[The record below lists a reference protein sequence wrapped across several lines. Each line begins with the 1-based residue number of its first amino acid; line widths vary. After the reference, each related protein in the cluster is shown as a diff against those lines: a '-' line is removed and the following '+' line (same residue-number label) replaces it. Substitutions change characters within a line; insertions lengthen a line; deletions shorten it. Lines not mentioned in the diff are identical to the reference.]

1 MRFRRRH
8 RIFKPRHP
16 VLARNPADGKTQIAV
31 HQMQPGQS
39 GRVIQILGGPHLGF
53 GGPFLSSRLQALG
66 IRPGVRITKVSGM
79 FMRGPVTLQIGRAQ
93 VAIGFGMARKILVEV
108 E

>member
-8 RIFKPRHP
+8 GIFRPRHP
-16 VLARNPADGKTQIAV
+16 VFARYPADGKTQIAV
-31 HQMQPGQS
+31 HQMRPGQS
-39 GRVIQILGGPHLGF
+39 GRVIQILGGP
-53 GGPFLSSRLQALG
+53 FLTNRLHSLG
-66 IRPGVRITKVSGM
+66 IRPGTRITKVSAM
-79 FMRGPVTLQIGRAQ
+79 FMRGPVTLEVGRAQ